1 MGSADRD
8 PPARDRPGPLGVL
21 RPRPT
26 DYETVRNDREHGS
39 ASLSVR
45 ALEALRDEAALAGE
59 SGDATDTWPAL
70 ADLARDLGNAR
81 PAMPVVE
88 NRVNRAMA
96 AASDERTAAGVE
108 RAAGDEIDR
117 ALAADERAA
126 ARAAERLPAR
136 VATLSRSGTVHG
148 ALRRVD
154 PDAVLVAESRPG
166 REGVDT
172 AERLARETTAD
183 VTITTDAAFAG
194 ALADAKALVV
204 GADAVRP
211 DGSVLN
217 KVGTR
222 GATAAAAR
230 EELECLVVAASD
242 KVLPADGDEDG
253 PARVD
258 REERDPA
265 AVYDGPADVAVANP
279 TFDLTPADR
288 IDAVVTEDGVL
299 DAADVRE
306 VADRHRDRSG
316 WD

>member
-1 MGSADRD
+1 
-8 PPARDRPGPLGVL
+8 
-21 RPRPT
+21 
-26 DYETVRNDREHGS
+26 
-39 ASLSVR
+39 
-45 ALEALRDEAALAGE
+45 
-59 SGDATDTWPAL
+59 
-70 ADLARDLGNAR
+70 
-81 PAMPVVE
+81 
-88 NRVNRAMA
+88 MA
-96 AASDERTAAGVE
+96 AASDERTAAAVE
-108 RAAGDEIDR
+108 RAAGDEIAR

-136 VATLSRSGTVHG
+136 VATLSRSGTVHA
-148 ALRRVD
+148 ALRRAD
-154 PDAVLVAESRPG
+154 PDAVLVAESHPG

-183 VTITTDAAFAG
+183 VTIATDAAFAG
-194 ALADAKALVV
+194 ALADADCEALVV
-204 GADAVRP
+204 GADAVLP

-230 EELECLVVAASD
+230 EELECLVVAAGD
-242 KVLPADGDEDG
+242 KVLPADGNEDG

-306 VADRHRDRSG
+306 VAQRHRDRTD